1 MDQSDGHA
9 AVRGRLCSTG
19 KVNSASLFSV
29 DSSCTFV
36 LTNYDFMIFFF
47 SKFALVSLILLIRCT
62 DIINSVTHSLSSKY
76 FLRLEHFSIILLTA
90 AVLRTMSVFQI
101 SPGSSVCL
109 DRIVAVCFWSKQDQA
124 THR

>member
-36 LTNYDFMIFFF
+36 LTNYDFIIFFF
-47 SKFALVSLILLIRCT
+47 QICFSFANFI
-62 DIINSVTHSLSSKY
+62 DKMH
-76 FLRLEHFSIILLTA
+76 
-90 AVLRTMSVFQI
+90 
-101 SPGSSVCL
+101 
-109 DRIVAVCFWSKQDQA
+109 
-124 THR
+124 